1 MKNSLGNGR
10 RERGREER
18 EREKE
23 GGEGEREEGRRGRVI
38 HMIFGLC
45 HFLLLLDFTVT
56 ISRCFEEHILSWSGG
71 QEVLKKCQ

>member
-1 MKNSLGNGR
+1 
-10 RERGREER
+10 
-18 EREKE
+18 
-23 GGEGEREEGRRGRVI
+23 
-38 HMIFGLC
+38 MIFGLC

>member
-10 RERGREER
+10 RERGRKER
-18 EREKE
+18 E
-23 GGEGEREEGRRGRVI
+23 RGRVI
-38 HMIFGLC
+38 HMIFELC

-56 ISRCFEEHILSWSGG
+56 IFRCFEEHILSWSGG